1 MNLFHP
7 ELSMSLRRSLHRA
20 ALATALLSPL
30 SLAAQ
35 EHAHAGDDHAKM
47 EHPVTVVVIVRHADK
62 AAQPAGDPPLTDVG
76 TERAK
81 ALAEMLRHSN
91 VGAVLHTPT
100 VRTRDTALPTAR
112 QFGLTPEVLPLGPAA
127 SHPELVAEAVRKH
140 AGKTVLVVG
149 HSNTVMKYIAAL
161 GGPTRPDLCDH
172 EYDGIYT
179 LVIAH
184 GETRLVQGRYG
195 PPNPPAVAGCGTMA
209 PAATSP

>member
-1 MNLFHP
+1 
-7 ELSMSLRRSLHRA
+7 MSVRTSLYRLA
-20 ALATALLSPL
+20 LVLGALAPL

-35 EHAHAGDDHAKM
+35 EHAHGGNDHVKM

-62 AAQPAGDPPLTDVG
+62 APQPAADPPLTEVG
-76 TERAK
+76 TARAQ
-81 ALAEMLRHSN
+81 ALAEMLRNSN

-112 QFGLTPEVLPLGPAA
+112 QFGLTPEVLPQGPAA
-127 SHPELVAEAVRKH
+127 VHAEVVAEAVRKH

-172 EYDGIYT
+172 EYSGIYT
-179 LVIAH
+179 LIIAH
-184 GETRLVQGRYG
+184 GETRLVEGRYG
-195 PPNPPAVAGCGTMA
+195 PPNP
-209 PAATSP
+209 AATAPCAGMMVPSTRP

>member
-1 MNLFHP
+1 M
-7 ELSMSLRRSLHRA
+7 RVR
-20 ALATALLSPL
+20 ALLTIVAFVVAPL
-30 SLAAQ
+30 AARAQ
-35 EHAHAGDDHAKM
+35 EHGGNDHAKM

-62 AAQPAGDPPLTDVG
+62 AAQPAGDPPLTEVG
-76 TERAK
+76 TARAQ
-81 ALAEMLRHSN
+81 ALAEMLRNSS

-100 VRTRDTALPTAR
+100 IRTRDTALPTAR

-127 SHPELVAEAVRKH
+127 VHAEVVAEAVRKH

-149 HSNTVMKYIAAL
+149 HSNTIMKYVAAL

-209 PAATSP
+209 PASMRP

>member
-1 MNLFHP
+1 
-7 ELSMSLRRSLHRA
+7 MSVRVLLRHA
-20 ALATALLSPL
+20 ALVAAFLSPL
-30 SLAAQ
+30 RLVAQ
-35 EHAHAGDDHAKM
+35 EHAGNDHAKM

-62 AAQPAGDPPLTDVG
+62 AAQPASDPPLTEVG
-76 TERAK
+76 TARAQ
-81 ALAEMLRHSN
+81 ALAEMLRSAN

-100 VRTRDTALPTAR
+100 ARTRDTALPTAR

-127 SHPELVAEAVRKH
+127 VHAEVVAEAVRKH
-140 AGKTVLVVG
+140 AGQTVLVVG

-161 GGPTRPDLCDH
+161 GGPTLRDLCDH

-195 PPNPPAVAGCGTMA
+195 PANPPAVQACAAMMA
-209 PAATSP
+209 PATRP

>member
-1 MNLFHP
+1 
-7 ELSMSLRRSLHRA
+7 MSLRLSLRRA
-20 ALATALLSPL
+20 ALTAALLSPL

-35 EHAHAGDDHAKM
+35 EHGGNEHAKM

-62 AAQPAGDPPLTDVG
+62 AAQPAGDPPLTEVG
-76 TERAK
+76 TARAQ
-81 ALAEMLRHSN
+81 ALAEMLRNSN

-127 SHPELVAEAVRKH
+127 VHAEVVAEAVRKH

-149 HSNTVMKYIAAL
+149 HSNTIMKYIAAL

-184 GETRLVQGRYG
+184 GETRLVPGRYG
-195 PPNPPAVAGCGTMA
+195 PPNPPAVPGCGSMA
-209 PAATSP
+209 PAASRP

>member
-1 MNLFHP
+1 
-7 ELSMSLRRSLHRA
+7 MSVRTWLYRL
-20 ALATALLSPL
+20 ALVLGALVPL
-30 SLAAQ
+30 SLTAQ
-35 EHAHAGDDHAKM
+35 EHAHGGNDHAKM

-62 AAQPAGDPPLTDVG
+62 AAQPAADPPLTEVG
-76 TERAK
+76 TARAQ
-81 ALAEMLRHSN
+81 ALAEMLRNSN

-127 SHPELVAEAVRKH
+127 VHAEAVAEAVRKH

-172 EYDGIYT
+172 EYNGIYT

-184 GETRLVQGRYG
+184 GETRLVEGRYG
-195 PPNPPAVAGCGTMA
+195 PPNPAATAPCGGMMA
-209 PAATSP
+209 PSTRP